1 MAKRTKSAALNVHV
15 TPEIAKE
22 FKVLLAQNGQT
33 AQFILERAV
42 KEYIR
47 VNGGMLDDEDM

>member
-33 AQFILERAV
+33 AQFILERAI
-42 KEYIR
+42 KEYIQI
-47 VNGGMLDDEDM
+47 NGGVIDEE